1 MLARFRVLVALADTL
16 MIADVALAQLAV
28 SVELLLALLVKLI
41 CLNRV
46 WIG

>member
-1 MLARFRVLVALADTL
+1 MLARLRVLVDLADTL
-16 MIADVALAQLAV
+16 MIADMALAQLAV